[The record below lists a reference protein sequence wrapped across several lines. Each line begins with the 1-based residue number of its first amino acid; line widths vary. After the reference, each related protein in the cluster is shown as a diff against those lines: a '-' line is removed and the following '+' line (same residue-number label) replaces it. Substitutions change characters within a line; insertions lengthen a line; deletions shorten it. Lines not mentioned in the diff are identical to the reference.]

1 MAAAAATQQQQMIR
15 PGSQALKPGLLY
27 TFFPRKNKLTAC
39 LNPVASWA
47 RCISMA
53 AAFKRARAAGGCLR
67 LSRPVNIRQGNFY
80 KSSTMSITRLGG
92 GGYRFADEHADLMK
106 RTKHWIDNEACGY
119 WKKWRIYVCRYLLL
133 IGSLIRKKRFIRHWT
148 GLIQLS
154 YTYILSKCI

>member
-106 RTKHWIDNEACGY
+106 RTKHWMNNEACGY
-119 WKKWRIYVCRYLLL
+119 WKKNGEYMY
-133 IGSLIRKKRFIRHWT
+133 F
-148 GLIQLS
+148 LIQGDPYS
-154 YTYILSKCI
+154 TILKMSLELNYWIWITQ

>member
-15 PGSQALKPGLLY
+15 PGSRALKPGLLY

-80 KSSTMSITRLGG
+80 KSSMMSITRLGG

-106 RTKHWIDNEACGY
+106 RTKHWINNEACGY
-119 WKKWRIYVCRYLLL
+119 WKKWQIYVLTYRYYSDKKKWCTHHWAGLLVKL
-133 IGSLIRKKRFIRHWT
+133 STSSPLMPKSLN
-148 GLIQLS
+148 
-154 YTYILSKCI
+154 